1 MNDLKF
7 TTAGDYM
14 KMNERIKE
22 LSEQAEKYA
31 DDNFR
36 GEPTWSEAYESKFA
50 ELIIQECLNI
60 CEEMGDNGKDGHYCA
75 DEIARTFLR

>member
-1 MNDLKF
+1 MNNIIQ
-7 TTAGDYM
+7 M
-14 KMNERIKE
+14 

-50 ELIIQECLNI
+50 ELIIKECIGIAQDRAAFDWATPNDVNHI
-60 CEEMGDNGKDGHYCA
+60 IS
-75 DEIARTFLR
+75 EIKEHFGVE